1 MRRGMIVGSVA
12 AAVLLSGC
20 GVPPWEKDAVPAAN
34 PAPGLPSLPGLPSFP
49 SPPETPAAPS
59 PTPTATPPAPL
70 VAPAP
75 RPTRT
80 PPMVVDDL
88 ADGSS
93 HRQFRAGALVVT
105 ADYWSTRGKAEWTPQ
120 AVKPLTLSV
129 SADGSGD
136 IKLTALTV
144 QVERLTVDGWVAVAP
159 DAITQ
164 PVVSDAPGVKAPASA
179 GATVVIGAV
188 EEDSS
193 ALRYTLSY
201 TLTSSSKYNSF
212 QAVGNDTLTVGLA
225 GVR

>member
-1 MRRGMIVGSVA
+1 MRRGLIVGSVA
-12 AAVLLSGC
+12 TAVLLSGC
-20 GVPPWEKDAVPAAN
+20 GVPPWEKDAVPAGR
-34 PAPGLPSLPGLPSFP
+34 PATPVPGLPSLPGLPSFA
-49 SPPETPAAPS
+49 PPEET
-59 PTPTATPPAPL
+59 PTPTPTPTPPAPL

-93 HRQFRAGALVVT
+93 HRQFRAGAMVVT
-105 ADYWSTRGKAEWTPQ
+105 ADYWSARGKAEWTPQ

-144 QVERLTVDGWVAVAP
+144 QVERLTVDGWVAVPA

-164 PVVSDAPGVKAPASA
+164 PVVSDAPGIKAPPAPEPRWWWERCRTIRAHCATPSA
-179 GATVVIGAV
+179 T
-188 EEDSS
+188 
-193 ALRYTLSY
+193 R
-201 TLTSSSKYNSF
+201 
-212 QAVGNDTLTVGLA
+212 
-225 GVR
+225 